1 MRTSFEN
8 SKAIKFKV
16 DVEVSD
22 AVVNEIVKRLEFSL
36 FAGVGGFKDY
46 PRYSDR
52 FAGWPTIEQ
61 LRDTEVDACVDCLR
75 KNILFRISEFAGTG
89 KASDIKKAGNL
100 WELYENIDNYTST
113 KSEKVGGRSTAIQN
127 KNKRSKDKV
136 KLLYCLLSFSLLLS
150 FLIPIIH
157 NGKFDIQIIED
168 VFIQLLYNLPQN
180 LAVASSI
187 EIAKQKML
195 N

>member
-22 AVVNEIVKRLEFSL
+22 AVVNEIVKRLELSL

-89 KASDIKKAGNL
+89 KATDLKKAEAL
-100 WELYENIDNYTST
+100 LEFYRKMDNYTST
-113 KSEKVGGRSTAIQN
+113 NSQISRRRGKCTKDKRRCYTEKVN
-127 KNKRSKDKV
+127 MLYY
-136 KLLYCLLSFSLLLS
+136 LLIFSLLLS
-150 FLIPIIH
+150 FLFPLIH
-157 NGKFDIQIIED
+157 NGKFDVHIIED
-168 VFIQLLYNLPQN
+168 VFIQLMYTLPQN
-180 LAVASSI
+180 LVVAASI
-187 EIAKQKML
+187 ELTKQSS
-195 N
+195 